1 MNDLFFMERALELA
15 ERGAGRTSP
24 NPLVGALVVKDGK
37 VVGEGWH
44 EAYGGPHA
52 EVHALAAAG
61 DGARGATIYV
71 TLEPCNHYGKTP
83 PCTEAILKAGIRRV
97 VMAMADPNPKAAGG
111 QEKLRAAGL
120 TVEVGLCEEKA
131 RKLNAPFLKMVET
144 GLPYV
149 VLKCAMTLDGR
160 VATRSGDSKWVTGS
174 ESREWCH
181 RYLRQRLD
189 AILVGSA
196 TVRADDPSLTCRLPE
211 GGGRDPLRIVLA
223 STLDI
228 SPDAQ
233 VLRQK
238 SDSATVLVCAEGT
251 TAEKKVPFLEGGAEI
266 LELPRRGEG
275 LDMQGLLPLLARRRV
290 QSLLI
295 EGGGRVAA
303 SALRSGIVDHVVF
316 FYAPKILG
324 GDGIP
329 VLDGPGPQRMA
340 QSLVL
345 EGMEVFR
352 TGEDIRVE
360 GRPLLPPPS
369 GASSNTRGV
378 L

>member
-1 MNDLFFMERALELA
+1 MNDVVFMERALELA
-15 ERGAGRTSP
+15 ERGSGRTSP

-44 EAYGGPHA
+44 MAYGGPHA
-52 EVHALAAAG
+52 EIHALAAAG
-61 DGARGATIYV
+61 EAARGATIYV

-83 PCTEAILKAGIRRV
+83 PCTEAILKAGIHRV

-120 TVEVGLCEEKA
+120 TVETGLCEDKA
-131 RKLNAPFLKMVET
+131 RALNAPFLKMVET

-174 ESREWCH
+174 ASREWCH
-181 RYLRQRLD
+181 RHLRQRLD

-196 TVRADDPSLTCRLPE
+196 TVRADNPSLTCRLPE

-223 STLDI
+223 STLEI
-228 SPDAQ
+228 PEDAQ

-251 TAEKKVPFLEGGAEI
+251 AAEKKAPFLAGGTEI
-266 LELPRRGEG
+266 LEVPRKNGG
-275 LDMQGLLPLLARRRV
+275 LDLKALLPLLAKRGV

-303 SALRSGIVDHVVF
+303 SALQSGIVDHVVF
-316 FYAPKILG
+316 FYAAKILG

-329 VLDGPGPQRMA
+329 VLDGPGPLRMA
-340 QSLVL
+340 ESMVL
-345 EGMEVFR
+345 EKMDIFR
-352 TGEDIRVE
+352 TGMDIRVE
-360 GRPLLPPPS
+360 GRPVLPNL
-369 GASSNTRGV
+369 A
-378 L
+378 